1 MYSVKEIFFTI
12 QGEGC
17 NLGKYAVFCR
27 FTGCNLW
34 SGLEKDRHKATC
46 KFCDTDFVGTN
57 GLNGNRYKD
66 PDQITKKILSIW
78 KTDDNPFVVLTG
90 GEPMLQI
97 DQALI
102 DSFHKNN
109 FKIAIETNGT
119 INVPNEIDWICVSP
133 KSGTKLIQNH
143 GNELKLVY
151 PQQNISPHKFEKMK
165 FDHFFLQP
173 KYDSDYKNNII
184 LARKFCEDN
193 PRWKLS
199 FQMQKFIGIP

>member
-34 SGLEKDRHKATC
+34 SGLEKDRHKAICT
-46 KFCDTDFVGTN
+46 FCDTDFVGTN
-57 GLNGNRYKD
+57 GLNGNKYKN

-78 KTDDNPFVVLTG
+78 RTDDNPFVVLTG

-97 DQALI
+97 DQGLI
-102 DSFHKNN
+102 NSFHKKK

-151 PQQNISPHKFEKMK
+151 PQKNISPNKFEKMK

-173 KYDSDYKNNII
+173 KYDSDYKNNVI

-193 PRWKLS
+193 PKWKLS
-199 FQMQKFIGIP
+199 FQMHKFIGIP

>member
-57 GLNGNRYKD
+57 GLNGNKYKN
-66 PDQITKKILSIW
+66 PDQITKKILSVW
-78 KTDDNPFVVLTG
+78 RTDDNPFVVLTG

-97 DQALI
+97 DQGLI
-102 DSFHKNN
+102 NSFHKKK

-151 PQQNISPHKFEKMK
+151 PQKNISPNKFEKMK

-173 KYDSDYKNNII
+173 KYDSDYKNNVI

-193 PRWKLS
+193 PKWKLS
-199 FQMQKFIGIP
+199 FQMHKFIGIP

>member
-57 GLNGNRYKD
+57 GLNGNKYKNS
-66 PDQITKKILSIW
+66 DQITKKILSIW
-78 KTDDNPFVVLTG
+78 RTDDNPFVVLTG

-97 DQALI
+97 DQELI
-102 DSFHKNN
+102 SSFHKKN

-151 PQQNISPHKFEKMK
+151 PQKNISPNKFEKMK

-173 KYDSDYKNNII
+173 KYDSDYKNNVI

-193 PRWKLS
+193 PKWKLS
-199 FQMQKFIGIP
+199 FQMHKFIGIP

>member
-34 SGLEKDRHKATC
+34 SGLEKDRHKAICT
-46 KFCDTDFVGTN
+46 FCDTDFVGTN
-57 GLNGNRYKD
+57 GLNGNKYKN

-78 KTDDNPFVVLTG
+78 RTDDNPFVVLTG

-97 DQALI
+97 DQGLI
-102 DSFHKNN
+102 NSFHKKK

-143 GNELKLVY
+143 GNELKLIY
-151 PQQNISPHKFEKMK
+151 PQKNISPNKFEKMK

-173 KYDSDYKNNII
+173 KYDSDYKNNVI

-193 PRWKLS
+193 PKWKLS
-199 FQMQKFIGIP
+199 FQMHKFIGIP

>member
-57 GLNGNRYKD
+57 GLNGNKYKNS
-66 PDQITKKILSIW
+66 DQITKKILSIW
-78 KTDDNPFVVLTG
+78 RTDDNPFVVLTG

-97 DQALI
+97 DQGLI
-102 DSFHKNN
+102 NSFHKKK

-151 PQQNISPHKFEKMK
+151 PQKNISPNKFEKMK

-173 KYDSDYKNNII
+173 KYDSDYKNNVI

-193 PRWKLS
+193 PKWKLS
-199 FQMQKFIGIP
+199 FQMHKFIGIP